1 MQVGKYQL
9 IRELAVGGMAEVF
22 LARTAGP
29 MGFEKL
35 LVLKRILPH
44 MAREPAFIQMFFS
57 EATLAARLTH
67 PNIVQIFD
75 FGESDGSYYLAME
88 YLDGP
93 SLRTLLDD
101 SLRLGGPLPP
111 VPCARII
118 ASACE
123 GLAFAHDFRDPA
135 TGQPLDI
142 VHRDISPDNIL
153 LSRQGAVKVV
163 DFGIAKAAGQ
173 QHRTQTGMI
182 KGKLAYM
189 PPEQIRN
196 QTLDR
201 RVDVYA
207 LGLVFYEL
215 VTGQRPFDAP
225 TEASLMHSILFEL
238 PMPAVLRQPDLPEP
252 VQRIL
257 QRALA
262 KDRDQ
267 RYPDCFAFQ
276 ADLEEYILS
285 TGRPVTTQHI
295 AQLIAQVSPPI
306 HDAPLPALPPGSP
319 PLEDT
324 TLRVAP
330 DQSTLPPGSPPLEDT
345 MLRSAPTLDSLPPR
359 VDLSPSLVAESSAMG
374 IPRTLQLE
382 APPPPRPRVDAI
394 PTVETPAAPSRK
406 TGMLR
411 AALVGV
417 ALLAAAGG
425 YLLVGRTPSA
435 PSDAPAPTHAESP
448 PSPES
453 AAVTGDTGDT
463 APLAEKDPAPT
474 TGKPVS
480 PPPGNAAGEASA
492 GVSSEVRAHHDA
504 KSGVIEFE
512 VRPSAVVYLEG
523 KRLMKGPR
531 GVLDINPGTY
541 TLRFVNKKL
550 RKKVERSVE
559 VRAGQTAFIQ
569 VDLLHDEEAQKP

>member
-29 MGFEKL
+29 MGFEKQ

-44 MAREPAFIQMFFS
+44 LARDPAFIQMFLS

-67 PNIVQIFD
+67 PNIIQIFD

-88 YLDGP
+88 YIDGP

-101 SLRLGGPLPP
+101 SLRRGGPLPP

-135 TGQPLDI
+135 TGKPLNI

-163 DFGIAKAAGQ
+163 DFGIAKATGQ

-189 PPEQIRN
+189 PPEQVRN
-196 QTLDR
+196 AVLDG

-207 LGLVFYEL
+207 LGVVFYEL
-215 VTGQRPFDAP
+215 LTGQRPFNADSDVA
-225 TEASLMHSILFEL
+225 LMHSILFEQ
-238 PMPAVLRQPDLPEP
+238 PPPAAQLKPDLPEP
-252 VQRIL
+252 VLRIL
-257 QRALA
+257 ERAMA

-267 RYPDCFAFQ
+267 RYPDCPSFQ

-285 TGRPVTTQHI
+285 TGKPVTTQHV
-295 AQLIAQVSPPI
+295 AQLIAQVSPPA
-306 HDAPLPALPPGSP
+306 HDAPLP
-319 PLEDT
+319 PL
-324 TLRVAP
+324 
-330 DQSTLPPGSPPLEDT
+330 
-345 MLRSAPTLDSLPPR
+345 
-359 VDLSPSLVAESSAMG
+359 
-374 IPRTLQLE
+374 
-382 APPPPRPRVDAI
+382 
-394 PTVETPAAPSRK
+394 
-406 TGMLR
+406 
-411 AALVGV
+411 
-417 ALLAAAGG
+417 
-425 YLLVGRTPSA
+425 
-435 PSDAPAPTHAESP
+435 
-448 PSPES
+448 
-453 AAVTGDTGDT
+453 
-463 APLAEKDPAPT
+463 
-474 TGKPVS
+474 
-480 PPPGNAAGEASA
+480 PPGNAPLTPTALRPAQATGPYPADPPPLKDTALRYGPTEISPAPAVTASA
-492 GVSSEVRAHHDA
+492 SLPAGKHASDARRTGTLRAAIAGAALLALGGGYVLWGGTEPTQPTLTAAVPAVPSPPTAPIPLAEPVTPTPPTPPAEPVPAEATPRQGPGELRANHDA
-504 KSGVIEFE
+504 KTGTLEFE

-523 KRLMKGPR
+523 KRLGVSPPL

-541 TLRFVNKKL
+541 RVKFENKKL
-550 RKKVERSVE
+550 RKTVERPVE
-559 VRAGQTAFIQ
+559 VKAGQTTFIQ
-569 VDLLHDEEAQKP
+569 VDLLHEEKAQTP